1 MSLTTCK
8 SSKWLDENTKMWE
21 LVYSMQDVM
30 NEPCVA
36 ADGYT
41 YDRRAI
47 EDWFEEHNTSPM
59 TDSPL
64 LSKNLLPNYTL
75 YTAIMEWRSRLK

>member
-1 MSLTTCK
+1 
-8 SSKWLDENTKMWE
+8 
-21 LVYSMQDVM
+21 MQDVM

-41 YDRRAI
+41 YDRSAI
-47 EDWFEEHNTSPM
+47 EEWLEEHDTSPM

-64 LSKNLLPNYTL
+64 RSKNLLPNYTL
-75 YTAIMEWRSRLK
+75 YTAIMEWRSV